1 MSMIWSIV
9 WGILTA
15 AVMLITMKYY
25 MPRLLKRVQV
35 GHSDSSLD
43 SEQTEEIV
51 PKDLLGKHRIGA
63 IILLILC
70 GCFAG
75 WCGYVAGG
83 HGIPLVNTW
92 KMTITS
98 LVLACIFITDYEIF
112 MIPNLCPAILGIAG
126 IIFTILD
133 FVINGESAIAG
144 FLSNLIALIISLIV
158 LLIMSK
164 VTKGG
169 LGMGDVKLFSTLG
182 FLCGIYALL
191 YTLLFSFVSC
201 ALVSTVLLIIKKKHL
216 KDALPMGPFIWLGFH
231 VAVLLTLI

>member
-25 MPRLLKRVQV
+25 MPRLLKRIQV

-83 HGIPLVNTW
+83 HGIPLINTW

-98 LVLACIFITDYEIF
+98 LVESNKGRPGHGRCKTVQYTWVPVWDLRITVYVIVFVCIVCACIHRPVDHKEKAFEGCTADGTVY
-112 MIPNLCPAILGIAG
+112 LAG
-126 IIFTILD
+126 IPCGSIIDTDIGK
-133 FVINGESAIAG
+133 VNRNETVNVNYNM
-144 FLSNLIALIISLIV
+144 LSRADGIW
-158 LLIMSK
+158 M
-164 VTKGG
+164 
-169 LGMGDVKLFSTLG
+169 DVR
-182 FLCGIYALL
+182 I
-191 YTLLFSFVSC
+191 
-201 ALVSTVLLIIKKKHL
+201 
-216 KDALPMGPFIWLGFH
+216 H
-231 VAVLLTLI
+231 VNRR